1 MKYVCDALN
10 VTNLLSIVLLT
21 ALKYILKFLIN
32 SEYNTLCMGFL
43 CASFHLDF
51 LLGQIE
57 LNFTK

>member
-1 MKYVCDALN
+1 MKYACDALN

-43 CASFHLDF
+43 CASFHFDF
-51 LLGQIE
+51 Y
-57 LNFTK
+57 